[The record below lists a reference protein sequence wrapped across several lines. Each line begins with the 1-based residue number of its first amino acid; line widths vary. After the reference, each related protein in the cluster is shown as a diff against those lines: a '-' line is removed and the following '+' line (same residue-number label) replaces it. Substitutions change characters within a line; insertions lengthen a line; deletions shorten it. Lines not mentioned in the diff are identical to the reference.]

1 MQQSECEVVVKERKK
16 ERMWQQTKE
25 RKKTN
30 KRERKCHSGFA
41 EKYSAVVQELKRLLE
56 HWQRNQDQKKDLTA
70 TIVVVVVVY
79 LCVETGSG
87 MME

>member
-16 ERMWQQTKE
+16 ECGNKQKKE
-25 RKKTN
+25 RKQTKG
-30 KRERKCHSGFA
+30 KESVISGFT

-56 HWQRNQDQKKDLTA
+56 HWQRNQDQKKDLTV
-70 TIVVVVVVY
+70 TIVVVY